1 MTASDIAA
9 EVARA
14 EAAIEAGD
22 YDAAHAAIEAVVAS
36 HPRDSGAHNV
46 LGFLAY
52 REGRLIDAQ
61 REFELACA
69 LPGAG
74 DDARA
79 NLELVRGELAAV
91 YAASGG
97 GAPAPAAAAP
107 APSSELDFGGTYE
120 ELHRGA
126 WGPDVSPLLLGRLLA
141 APVDAELE
149 ARLDQL
155 VTATTMNERRF
166 LLRFAAHFWDGRGDV
181 FENGPLLG
189 GTTRALALGM
199 LANGRRDPG
208 ALLQTHDWFTTTVP
222 LDLPQGTWE
231 KMVSEGQ
238 ISRGEL
244 EAMNESGS
252 FKAVFDSLHS
262 GWDYSPLVRSHVA
275 YLPDFPGDEPKRGEA
290 IFEAPDRVFSLVF
303 VDGCKSWYGTKH
315 WILRMC
321 DRVPRG
327 SHFVFQ
333 DYGWYTCFWLPTLI
347 GSLPDHFRLV
357 AHVDDTYAFELLRE
371 LDVAMIESRFPD
383 DPADL
388 GRDGFDDIF
397 LRLGVD
403 AGTRSDVRSMVA
415 LTIQHAGALAYIGH
429 KGEARDYIAAMRT
442 RPEFARFRSRF
453 IDPAL
458 HSPTYGPDGP
468 IRLDD

>member
-1 MTASDIAA
+1 MTTSDVAA
-9 EVARA
+9 QIARA
-14 EAAIEAGD
+14 EALVEAGD
-22 YDAAHAAIEAVVAS
+22 LDAARAAVDAVLADD
-36 HPRDSGAHNV
+36 PRQPGAHNV
-46 LGFLAY
+46 LGFLAF

-61 REFELACA
+61 REFELACS
-69 LPGAG
+69 LPGSDA
-74 DDARA
+74 DARA
-79 NLELVRGELAAV
+79 NLELVRRELASV
-91 YAASGG
+91 YAAHG
-97 GAPAPAAAAP
+97 GAAEAPAAAP
-107 APSSELDFGGTYE
+107 APSPDLDFGGTYE
-120 ELHRGA
+120 ELRRGA
-126 WGPDVSPLLLGRLLA
+126 WGADVSSLLLGRLLA
-141 APVDAELE
+141 APVDPELE
-149 ARLDQL
+149 TRLDQL

-199 LANGRRDPG
+199 LANGRREPG
-208 ALLQTHDWFTTTVP
+208 ALLHTHDWFTTTVP

-238 ISRGEL
+238 ITRAEF
-244 EAMNESGS
+244 EAMGESGT
-252 FKAVFDSLHS
+252 FKPVFDSLHS
-262 GWDYSPLVRSHVA
+262 GWDYSPLLRSHVA
-275 YLPDFPGDEPKRGEA
+275 YLPDFPGDAPVHGEA
-290 IFEAPDRVFSLVF
+290 IFEAPERVFSLVF

-315 WILRMC
+315 WIVRMC

-333 DYGWYTCFWLPTLI
+333 DYGWYTCFWLPTLV
-347 GSLPDHFRLV
+347 GVLPDHFRLL
-357 AHVDDTYAFELLRE
+357 AHVDDTYGFELLRE
-371 LDVAMIESRFPD
+371 LDPALVESRFPD
-383 DPADL
+383 DPPDL

-403 AGTRSDVRSMVA
+403 AGVRSDVRSMVA

-429 KGEARDYIAAMRT
+429 KDEAREHIAQMRS
-442 RPEFARFRSRF
+442 RPEFAQFRARF

-458 HSPTYGPDGP
+458 RSPTYGPDGP